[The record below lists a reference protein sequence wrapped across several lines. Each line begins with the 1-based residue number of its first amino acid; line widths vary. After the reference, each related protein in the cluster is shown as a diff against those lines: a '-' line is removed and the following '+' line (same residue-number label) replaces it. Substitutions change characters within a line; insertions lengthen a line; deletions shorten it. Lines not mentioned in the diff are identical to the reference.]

1 MASSFRWWSN
11 MAPFGLNNR
20 KPQRGVTFIELLVTL
35 VIMFILASVALPF
48 TKISAKRSEELQLRQ
63 TLRTMR
69 TAIDDFRRDWA
80 RDGSTLLGPLCI
92 KNQLTCKE
100 QTGLTGYPKTL
111 ETLLKI
117 ELTGGE
123 AQLDEKSPIRRYLR
137 EIPIDPMT
145 DSKKWGFRCYQ
156 DEPDATRWC
165 GEDVFDVHTTSEG
178 IGINGIAYRDW

>member
-1 MASSFRWWSN
+1 MAK
-11 MAPFGLNNR
+11 FGWNNG
-20 KPQRGVTFIELLVTL
+20 KAQHGVTFIELLVTL

-48 TKISAKRSEELQLRQ
+48 TKVSAKRAEELQLRQ

-80 RDGSTLLGPLCI
+80 RDGNTLLGPLCV

-100 QTGLTGYPKTL
+100 STGVTGYPKKL
-111 ETLLKI
+111 ETLLKV

-123 AQLDEKSPIRRYLR
+123 AQVGEKTSIRRYLR

-145 DSKKWGFRCYQ
+145 NTQEWGFRCYQ
-156 DEPDATRWC
+156 DDADESRWC

-178 IGINGIAYRDW
+178 VGINGIAYRKW